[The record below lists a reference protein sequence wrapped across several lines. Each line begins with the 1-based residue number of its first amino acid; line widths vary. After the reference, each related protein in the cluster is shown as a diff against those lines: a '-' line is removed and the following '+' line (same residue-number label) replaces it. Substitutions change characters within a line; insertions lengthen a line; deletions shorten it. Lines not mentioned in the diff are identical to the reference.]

1 MSLLQKQQF
10 AKQYA
15 NNYVETSISEASPH
29 KLIEMLYEGALKHIK
44 LIRIFMDQKN
54 FEKKSEHMNK
64 LLSIVLNLREGV
76 DLKKGGEVA
85 DNLYRLY
92 DYCYRQLVKAS
103 FKNDTVIL
111 DEVEGHLRGL
121 SEAWKEL
128 PTAYKKLTKD
138 QIEKMGAH

>member
-1 MSLLQKQQF
+1 VSLLQKQQF

-15 NNYVETSISEASPH
+15 NNYVETSVSEATPH

-85 DNLYRLY
+85 DNLYGLY

-111 DEVEGHLRGL
+111 DEVDQHLTGL
-121 SEAWKEL
+121 YEAWKAL
-128 PTAYKKLTKD
+128 PSAYKKLSKD
-138 QIEKMGAH
+138 QIDKMGPR

>member
-29 KLIEMLYEGALKHIK
+29 KLIELLYEGALKHIK
-44 LIRIFMDQKN
+44 LVRIFMDQKKY
-54 FEKKSEHMNK
+54 EKKSEHMNK

-92 DYCYRQLVKAS
+92 DYCYRQLITAS

-111 DEVEGHLRGL
+111 DEVDGYLKGL
-121 SEAWKEL
+121 YEAWKAL
-128 PTAYKKLTKD
+128 PTAYKKLSKD

>member
-1 MSLLQKQQF
+1 MSLIQKQQF

-15 NNYVETSISEASPH
+15 NNYVETSVSEATPH
-29 KLIEMLYEGALKHIK
+29 KLIEMLYEGALKNIK
-44 LIRIFMDQKN
+44 LVKIFMEQKN

-76 DLKKGGEVA
+76 DLQKGGDVA

-103 FKNDTVIL
+103 FKNDTVAL
-111 DEVEGHLRGL
+111 DEVSEYLTGL
-121 SEAWKEL
+121 NEAWKEL
-128 PTAYKKLTKD
+128 PAAYKKLTKD

>member
-15 NNYVETSISEASPH
+15 TNYVETSVSEATPH
-29 KLIEMLYEGALKHIK
+29 RLIEMLYDGALKHIK
-44 LIRIFMDQKN
+44 LVKIFMQQKN
-54 FEKKSEHMNK
+54 YEKKSEHMNK

-85 DNLYRLY
+85 ENLYGLY
-92 DYCYRQLVKAS
+92 DYCYRQLVSAS

-111 DEVEGHLRGL
+111 DEVDGYLRSL
-121 SEAWKEL
+121 SDAWQQL
-128 PTAYKKLTKD
+128 PDTYKKLSKT